1 MWLKESSKEWW
12 NRSMH
17 GCSLFKLTSF
27 RASVK
32 VCERKTLRCIDLCQG
47 RLFNRIRSDCW
58 HHLLHIFC
66 HHKVDYIL
74 CIYKVHFFTV
84 KWRLKLY
91 VCTSVQDSNDSY
103 YHYWVLSAS
112 FIWNK
117 PSCTYTK
124 LSSVLHWQAVMPA
137 LAYERQQLKVSLSQ
151 LFLLAVASIL
161 MAVFL
166 CSCCPS
172 LGPSLILFLSPKDDF
187 PQSHM
192 SVISIEHICIIS
204 GHSKYAVLSAQKK
217 SSYAD
222 FQESSCNPE
231 ICAFIR

>member
-1 MWLKESSKEWW
+1 MKVKALCLYFCA
-12 NRSMH
+12 R
-17 GCSLFKLTSF
+17 FKALP
-27 RASVK
+27 
-32 VCERKTLRCIDLCQG
+32 D
-47 RLFNRIRSDCW
+47 
-58 HHLLHIFC
+58 
-66 HHKVDYIL
+66 
-74 CIYKVHFFTV
+74 
-84 KWRLKLY
+84 
-91 VCTSVQDSNDSY
+91 DSY

-117 PSCTYTK
+117 HSCTYTK

-151 LFLLAVASIL
+151 LFLLAVVSIL

-172 LGPSLILFLSPKDDF
+172 LGPSLILFLSSKDDF
-187 PQSHM
+187 PQSHR
-192 SVISIEHICIIS
+192 SVI
-204 GHSKYAVLSAQKK
+204 SKYAVLSAQKK